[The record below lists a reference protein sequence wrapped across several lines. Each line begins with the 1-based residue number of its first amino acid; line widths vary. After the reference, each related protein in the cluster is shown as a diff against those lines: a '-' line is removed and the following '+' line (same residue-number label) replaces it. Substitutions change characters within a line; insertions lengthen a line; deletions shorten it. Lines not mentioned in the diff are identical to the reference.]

1 MASGLALG
9 AVLPYSA
16 AHFNLQDSSLTTGFS
31 LEDVDD
37 PAAPCLSASLTCP
50 LKPPEDFLVS
60 VLLVHPRPPAP
71 FFSVR
76 WKMEVMATILSSQ
89 CSSSSPVEKL
99 SLVKCSLLWKDY
111 LVGVQLSF

>member
-1 MASGLALG
+1 MFASPWLSNAALARSASG
-9 AVLPYSA
+9 VLPEA
-16 AHFNLQDSSLTTGFS
+16 
-31 LEDVDD
+31 
-37 PAAPCLSASLTCP
+37 AAPVSDWWLLGWPWA
-50 LKPPEDFLVS
+50 FLVS

-76 WKMEVMATILSSQ
+76 WKMEAMATILSSQ